1 MSEKRKS
8 KSLEEVERELA
19 YFGLTRRTAAA
30 IVRLANNLKQTRKLR
45 AAHIELL
52 TPGRRLHPPSP
63 LGQIVWNQSE
73 IEIVGKIESSNRHDN
88 QPEPAS
94 CNETFSSEATTVCL
108 PLNQNPALPDMN
120 ALGDLVLSRIESVTL
135 TDIAPIVD
143 SLSISQDP
151 PLLRRIPRQMFLLQ
165 KLKKTMTATIQT
177 IRDGG
182 DGVSIGKKK
191 ERIYGLV
198 FGIFTEFSY
207 GSDRAWS
214 PHGVEDLCIRQTCL
228 LVLLAFA
235 MPTLP

>member
-108 PLNQNPALPDMN
+108 PLESESCAARDTTQPSPFLEFSWLAPLTSPVKDMN

-151 PLLRRIPRQMFLLQ
+151 PPPPSDPS
-165 KLKKTMTATIQT
+165 TDVPPAEAEEDD
-177 IRDGG
+177 DG
-182 DGVSIGKKK
+182 DNTDDS
-191 ERIYGLV
+191 R
-198 FGIFTEFSY
+198 
-207 GSDRAWS
+207 WW
-214 PHGVEDLCIRQTCL
+214 
-228 LVLLAFA
+228 
-235 MPTLP
+235 